1 MSPTICTIPSEL
13 LKACVGVRSGDLS
26 LAQKMQYV
34 FEECTALAAKKNN
47 DYSGGK
53 KIDNIALTGTHGV
66 GVRLMDKVCR
76 VLSLH
81 EVESL
86 VKAESLRDTALD
98 IVNYACFLVL
108 LLDGKWGKTA
118 DASET
123 GGGSDSEAE
132 GKSKS

>member
-1 MSPTICTIPSEL
+1 MDPRLVPSQV
-13 LKACVGVRSGDLS
+13 LKEISRSGDQS

-34 FEECTALAAKKNN
+34 FDECTALAAKKNN
-47 DYSGGK
+47 DYSGGR

-86 VKAESLRDTALD
+86 VKTESLRDTALD

-108 LLDGKWGKTA
+108 LLDGKWGK
-118 DASET
+118 DT
-123 GGGSDSEAE
+123 GGSGEFVGGESSQAKSE
-132 GKSKS
+132 G